1 MSLKSR
7 IQDAYPSF
15 TASEKEI
22 ADYFLK
28 YEQDVID
35 LSAQALAAKSGTSA
49 ATIVRFSRTL
59 GYSGLPALKMDLLIA
74 KENTVPDLT
83 SELKQGEPIAKLV
96 KTTYS
101 HRRNNLENTCGM
113 MDHAALELAVKNIEK
128 CRNVYLVG
136 IGGSGIVCM
145 DLYQKLSR
153 IGKTAIYSMDNH
165 VQTSTLVGIQKEDV
179 LIGISYSGETK
190 CVLESCRIAKEAG
203 AFVIGVSQ
211 LGKTSL
217 SKLADDMLYLPVQE
231 NSLRA
236 GAIAS
241 RDSSLFVT
249 DVLYLSL
256 VSRNLKETKAKL
268 TKTKAWT
275 DRI

>member
-15 TASEKEI
+15 TASEKTI
-22 ADYFLK
+22 ADSFLK
-28 YEQDVID
+28 DEQDVIE
-35 LSAQALAAKSGTSA
+35 LSAQALAKKIGTSA
-49 ATIVRFSRTL
+49 ATIVRFARTL
-59 GYSGLPALKMDLLIA
+59 GYSGLPALKMDLLITKDKA
-74 KENTVPDLT
+74 VPDLT
-83 SELKQGEPIAKLV
+83 SELKQGEPVGKLV

-101 HRRNNLENTCGM
+101 HRQNNLENTCGM
-113 MDHAALELAVKNIEK
+113 MDDAALAAAVKEIEK
-128 CRNVYLVG
+128 CRNVYLFG

-145 DLYQKLSR
+145 DLYQKLNR
-153 IGKTAIYSMDNH
+153 IGRTAVYTMDSH
-165 VQTSTLVGIQKEDV
+165 AQLTSLSGLQKEDV
-179 LIGISYSGETK
+179 LICISYSGETK
-190 CVLESCRIAKEAG
+190 SVLEAAHIAKDTG
-203 AFVIGVSQ
+203 AFVIGISQ

-217 SKLADDMLYLPVQE
+217 SKVADDMLYLPVQE

-256 VSRNLKETKAKL
+256 VSDHLKESKAKL
-268 TKTKAWT
+268 AKTKSWT
-275 DRI
+275 EKI